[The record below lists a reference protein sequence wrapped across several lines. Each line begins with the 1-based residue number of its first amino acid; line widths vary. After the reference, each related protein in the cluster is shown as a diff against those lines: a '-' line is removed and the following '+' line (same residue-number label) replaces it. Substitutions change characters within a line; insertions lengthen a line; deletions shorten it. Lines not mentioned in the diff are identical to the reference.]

1 MNADQTN
8 ETKCGANGS
17 SSEGF
22 ASVLLLDGL
31 FSDESDGESV

>member
-22 ASVLLLDGL
+22 ASVLLDGL